1 MSKLC
6 SYCGLCHDHENC
18 DAQIIIDW
26 LNEKNKG
33 LLSQIDQL
41 STHSEKGLEIIEQQ
55 ASEIELLKN
64 KIVVLREGL
73 QEVVDFT
80 PNDTDWPTKPTRDE
94 CLKEIKRFA
103 ELALKD
109 GE

>member
-6 SYCGLCHDHENC
+6 SYCGRCHDYENC
-18 DAQIIIDW
+18 DAQIINEQAAEIDW

-33 LLSQIDQL
+33 LL
-41 STHSEKGLEIIEQQ
+41 EKGLEIIEQK
-55 ASEIELLKN
+55 AAEIELLKN

-73 QEVVDFT
+73 QEVVDST
-80 PNDTDWPTKPTRDE
+80 TNDTDWPTKPTRDE
-94 CLKEIKRFA
+94 CLKEIKRLA